1 MKAVYNI
8 YKMVS
13 ILPNIQNKKS
23 LVIFIFIIFVSDTRP
38 NPSQSLAKVAF
49 VSKLGYVLHGMQQSM
64 GLQRVGQDLV
74 TE

>member
-1 MKAVYNI
+1 
-8 YKMVS
+8 MVS
-13 ILPNIQNKKS
+13 ILPNIRNKKS
-23 LVIFIFIIFVSDTRP
+23 LAIFIFFFIIFVSDTRF

-49 VSKLGYVLHGMQQSM
+49 VSKLGYALYGMQQSM